1 VPRKDEGEVDDRL
14 EDAEREAFELREDRA
29 RTGSIAR
36 ELDLRELLRQHRSA
50 DSALFTAIQKL
61 PAMVDK
67 HGFSAVRGYLRTH
80 FLANVYTLG
89 KESSRPARWR
99 IEQVV
104 RSNVELNWLTDEG
117 PAGEVFRQWFASYV
131 SEHFFFPA
139 TEALFKTLSTA
150 DEEPRST

>member
-1 VPRKDEGEVDDRL
+1 MVADREETDDRL
-14 EDAEREAFELREDRA
+14 VEAERDAFELREDHA
-29 RTGSIAR
+29 RTGAIAR

-50 DSALFTAIQKL
+50 DSALFAAIQGL
-61 PAMVDK
+61 PAQARK
-67 HGFSAVRGYLRTH
+67 RGFAAVRGYMRSH

-89 KESSRPARWR
+89 KASTPVAKWR

-104 RSNVELNWLTDEG
+104 RSNVELSVLLEDSST
-117 PAGEVFRQWFASYV
+117 GEVFRQWFAGYI

-150 DEEPRST
+150 DEEPRSA